1 MAISRQESGTG
12 MDDILEVRG
21 LEVSYVTR
29 AGTLRA
35 IRNLDLSLR
44 RNETYGVVGE
54 SGCGKSTLAFAIM
67 GYLERN
73 ALVTGGQILF
83 NGEDLLRKS
92 RSEMR
97 SIWGKRISMIYQD
110 PTAALNPSIKIGL
123 QIAEILQVHEGV
135 TLNGAWRQSVE
146 MLSRLQIADPEMIA
160 DRYPH
165 QLSGGMR
172 QRVCIAMA
180 FITKPDLLI
189 LDEPTTNLDVTTEA
203 NILDMLNA
211 LKSDFRATILYI
223 THDLG
228 VVYKVSDRVGVMY
241 AGAFVEQGRIAD
253 IIGAP
258 KHPYTRGLLSC
269 IPEVLLDKSKRR
281 LKPIAGTVAEL
292 NNIPKGCAFCPRCT
306 YRRERCVEEDP
317 PGRLYQDRVVRC
329 HFASEVDEKELG
341 LASCEAEPERIE
353 CEDLSREGV
362 RPLLLSLS
370 GVSKHFGEKSSMFS
384 GGHAGKV
391 RAVDGVSLAIPT
403 QSTLGLVGE
412 SGCGKSTLLRVIAGL
427 ESATGGTVTFD
438 EQDISV
444 PIGKR
449 TQEMTKRIQ
458 VVFQDPRST
467 LNPRRTVGQAIMR
480 PIRLTGASLKEAEQR
495 AKDLLEAVNLGCEY
509 MDRYPEQV
517 SGGQKQRIAIA
528 RAFASNPD
536 LILCDEPTSSLDV
549 SIQASIINL
558 LLDLQRQKGTTY
570 LFISHALGVVSYL
583 CDAMAV
589 MYLGSIVEYG
599 PKSKVLAPPYHP
611 YTEALLS
618 SLSLP
623 RENGSQKRIRLAG
636 AVPSARDIP
645 PGCRFHTRC
654 PRKVG
659 AICETES
666 PPRIITDEDGDHY
679 IYCHIPLEEL
689 KSTKPVF
696 KEV

>member
-1 MAISRQESGTG
+1 MGQAME
-12 MDDILEVRG
+12 DILEIKG
-21 LEVSYVTR
+21 LEVSYRTR
-29 AGTLRA
+29 AGRFSA
-35 IRNLDLSLR
+35 VRGLDLSLR

-73 ALVTGGQILF
+73 ASVPAGQILF
-83 NGEDLLRKS
+83 EGDDILKKS
-92 RSEMR
+92 RGALR
-97 SIWGKRISMIYQD
+97 SLWGSKISMIYQD
-110 PTAALNPSIKIGL
+110 PSAALNPSLKVGL
-123 QIAEILQVHEGV
+123 QIAEILEAHEGASRREAWAQAV
-135 TLNGAWRQSVE
+135 AMLN
-146 MLSRLQIADPEMIA
+146 RLQIADPEKVA

-180 FITKPDLLI
+180 FVTKPDLLI

-211 LKSDFRATILYI
+211 LKKDFRTTILYI

-241 AGAFVEQGRIAD
+241 AGRFVEEGTIGD

-258 KHPYTRGLLSC
+258 KHPYTQGLLSC

-281 LKPIAGTVAEL
+281 LTPIAGAVAEL
-292 NNIPKGCAFCPRCT
+292 DSLPKGCAFAPRCPFAQADCA
-306 YRRERCVEEDP
+306 EKDP
-317 PGRLYQDRVVRC
+317 PQLAFDRGRVVRC
-329 HFASEVDEKELG
+329 GYARAIEEGLG
-341 LASCEAEPERIE
+341 KTASCDDEPLSPE
-353 CEDLSREGV
+353 CDDYAVEGARPELLTLESV
-362 RPLLLSLS
+362 R
-370 GVSKHFGEKSSMFS
+370 KHFGDSSTMFARRE
-384 GGHAGKV
+384 AGKV
-391 RAVDGVSLAIPT
+391 KAVDDVTLSIPR

-412 SGCGKSTLLRVIAGL
+412 SGCGKSSLLRVIAGL
-427 ESATGGTVTFD
+427 ETASGGTIRFGG
-438 EQDISV
+438 EDISG

-449 TQEMTKRIQ
+449 KREMTKRIQ

-467 LNPRRTVGQAIMR
+467 LNPRKTIREAILR
-480 PIRLTGASLKEAEQR
+480 PILLSGVARKDAERR
-495 AKDLLEAVNLGCEY
+495 AEELLEAVNLGCEY
-509 MDRYPEQV
+509 LDRYPEQL

-528 RAFASNPD
+528 RAFASDPE

-589 MYLGSIVEYG
+589 MYLGTIVEYG
-599 PKSKVLAPPYHP
+599 PKDKVLSPPYHP

-618 SLSLP
+618 SLSVP
-623 RENGSQKRIRLAG
+623 RPKAEQKRIRLEG

-645 PGCRFHTRC
+645 AGCRFHTRC
-654 PRKVG
+654 PRKLG
-659 AICETES
+659 RICETAA
-666 PPRIITDEDGDHY
+666 PPRVVTDTDNDHY
-679 IYCHIPLEEL
+679 IYCHIPLAEMKDME
-689 KSTKPVF
+689 PVF

>member
-1 MAISRQESGTG
+1 
-12 MDDILEVRG
+12 MDDILQVKN
-21 LEVSYVTR
+21 LEVSYTTR
-29 AGTLRA
+29 HGTHRA
-35 IRNLDLSLR
+35 IRDLNLCLR

-54 SGCGKSTLAFAIM
+54 SGCGKTTLAFAIM

-73 ALVTGGQILF
+73 GAVTGGTILF
-83 NGEDLLRKS
+83 NGEDLLSKS

-97 SIWGKRISMIYQD
+97 ALWGKKISMIYQD
-110 PTAALNPSIKIGL
+110 PTAALNPSVKIGL
-123 QIAEILQVHEGV
+123 QVAEILQVHEGASRNAARGQAV
-135 TLNGAWRQSVE
+135 A

-180 FITKPDLLI
+180 FIMKPDLLI

-203 NILDMLNA
+203 NILDMLND
-211 LKSDFRATILYI
+211 LKNDFSASTLYI

-241 AGAFVEQGRIAD
+241 GGRLVEEGYISD
-253 IIGAP
+253 IICSP
-258 KHPYTRGLLSC
+258 KHPYTRGLLRC

-281 LKPIAGTVAEL
+281 LSPIAGSVAEL
-292 NNIPKGCAFCPRCT
+292 DAMPDGCAFSPRCA
-306 YRRERCVEEDP
+306 YRQATCEHQDP
-317 PGRLYQDRVVRC
+317 ANQSYGRGRFVHC
-329 HFASEVDEKELG
+329 HYTAEVDEQERN
-341 LASCEAEPERIE
+341 ARSCAEEPSQPE
-353 CEDLSREGV
+353 CEDIPASGV
-362 RPLLLSLS
+362 PHALLSLS
-370 GVSKHFGEKSSMFS
+370 GVRKHFGDVTSMFAR
-384 GGHAGKV
+384 GGASKV
-391 RAVDGVSLAIPT
+391 RAVDDISLEIPR

-427 ESATGGTVTFD
+427 EAATGGRVTFD

-449 TQEMTKRIQ
+449 KREMAKRIQ

-467 LNPRRTVGQAIMR
+467 LNPKKTIGQSIMR
-480 PIRLTGASLKEAEQR
+480 PIRLTGLSLREAERR
-495 AKDLLEAVNLGCEY
+495 AQELLESVNLGCEY
-509 MDRYPEQV
+509 LDRYPEQL

-558 LLDLQRQKGTTY
+558 LLELQKQKGTTY

-583 CDAMAV
+583 CDTMAV
-589 MYLGSIVEYG
+589 MYLGAIVEQG
-599 PKSKVLAPPYHP
+599 PKNKVLSPPYHP

-618 SLSLP
+618 SLSVP
-623 RENGSQKRIRLAG
+623 RPNASQKRIRLEG
-636 AVPSARDIP
+636 AVPSAREIP
-645 PGCRFHTRC
+645 RGCRFHTRC

-659 AICETES
+659 PVCETIE
-666 PPRIITDEDGDHY
+666 PPCIATDGQNDHH
-679 IYCHIPLEEL
+679 IFCHIPLEEL
-689 KSTKPVF
+689 KRMQPVF

>member
-1 MAISRQESGTG
+1 
-12 MDDILEVRG
+12 MDDILEIQG
-21 LEVSYVTR
+21 LEVSYTTR
-29 AGTLRA
+29 HGTLRA
-35 IRNLDLSLR
+35 IRDLNLSLR

-73 ALVTGGQILF
+73 GAVTGGRILF
-83 NGEDLLRKS
+83 NGEDMLRKS

-97 SIWGKRISMIYQD
+97 ELWGKRIAMIYQD
-110 PTAALNPSIKIGL
+110 PTASLNPSLKTGM
-123 QIAEILQVHEGV
+123 QIAEILQVHQ
-135 TLNGAWRQSVE
+135 GASRKDALGQAVA
-146 MLSRLQIADPEMIA
+146 MLSRLSIADPEMIA

-203 NILDMLNA
+203 SILDMLND
-211 LKSDFRATILYI
+211 LKNDFSATTLYI

-241 AGAFVEQGRIAD
+241 GGRLVEEGFIAD
-253 IIGAP
+253 IICSP
-258 KHPYTRGLLSC
+258 KHPYTRGLLRC

-281 LKPIAGTVAEL
+281 LTPITGSVAEL
-292 NNIPKGCAFCPRCT
+292 DAVPEGCAFSPRCA
-306 YRRERCVEEDP
+306 YRRELCDGRDP
-317 PGRLYQDRVVRC
+317 ANQPYGKGRSVRC
-329 HFASEVDEKELG
+329 HYTAEVDEKERKNP
-341 LASCEAEPERIE
+341 SCDDEPGQPE
-353 CEDLSREGV
+353 CEDLYADGRGHALLALSRV
-362 RPLLLSLS
+362 Q
-370 GVSKHFGEKSSMFS
+370 KHFGDLTSMFRRK
-384 GGHAGKV
+384 GGLKV
-391 RAVDGVSLAIPT
+391 RAVDDISLEVPAQT
-403 QSTLGLVGE
+403 TLGLVGE

-427 ESATGGTVTFD
+427 ETATGGKVTFD
-438 EQDISV
+438 EQDISI

-449 TQEMTKRIQ
+449 RREMARRIQ

-467 LNPRRTVGQAIMR
+467 LNPRRTVGQAIER
-480 PIRLTGASLKEAEQR
+480 PIRLTGASRREAELGAR
-495 AKDLLEAVNLGCEY
+495 DLLESVDLGCDY
-509 MDRYPEQV
+509 LDRYPEQL

-558 LLDLQRQKGTTY
+558 LLELQKKKGTTY

-589 MYLGSIVEYG
+589 MYLGVIVEQG
-599 PKSKVLAPPYHP
+599 PKNKVLTPPYHP

-618 SLSLP
+618 SLSVP
-623 RENGSQKRIRLAG
+623 SPNATQERIRLEG
-636 AVPSARDIP
+636 AVPSAREIP
-645 PGCRFHTRC
+645 HGCRFHTRC
-654 PRKVG
+654 PRKLG
-659 AICETES
+659 LICETTV
-666 PPRIITDEDGDHY
+666 PPRISTDSDNDHF
-679 IYCHIPLEEL
+679 ISCHIPLSEL
-689 KSTKPVF
+689 QRMQPVF
-696 KEV
+696 KEVGR

>member
-1 MAISRQESGTG
+1 MSA
-12 MDDILEVRG
+12 DDILQIQN
-21 LEVSYVTR
+21 LEVSYTTR
-29 AGTLRA
+29 SGRLRA
-35 IRNLDLSLR
+35 IRDLSVSLR

-73 ALVTGGQILF
+73 GEVTGGRILF
-83 NGEDLLRKS
+83 NGEDLLSMS
-92 RSEMR
+92 RTR
-97 SIWGKRISMIYQD
+97 RRALWGKKISMIYQD
-110 PTAALNPSIKIGL
+110 PTSALNPSLKVGL
-123 QIAEILQVHEGV
+123 QVAEILQVHQGV
-135 TLNGAWRQSVE
+135 SGSEARAQAVS
-146 MLSRLQIADPEMIA
+146 MLARLQIADAEMVA
-160 DRYPH
+160 ERYPH

-180 FITKPDLLI
+180 FITKPDLMI

-203 NILDMLNA
+203 NILDMLND
-211 LKSDFRATILYI
+211 LKNDFSATTLYI

-241 AGAFVEQGRIAD
+241 GGRFVEEGYIAD
-253 IIGAP
+253 IICSP
-258 KHPYTRGLLSC
+258 KHPYTRGLLKC

-281 LKPIAGTVAEL
+281 LTPISGSVAEL
-292 NNIPKGCAFCPRCT
+292 AAMPQGCAFSPRCR
-306 YRRERCVEEDP
+306 YRQEGCVQKDP
-317 PGRLYQDRVVRC
+317 PYEVYGTQRLVRC
-329 HFASEVDEKELG
+329 LYSAQVDELESK
-341 LASCEAEPERIE
+341 ARSCDEEPERLE
-353 CEDLSREGV
+353 CQDPGAAASG
-362 RPLLLSLS
+362 PALLSLA
-370 GVSKHFGEKSSMFS
+370 GVRKHYGDLASMFTR
-384 GGHAGKV
+384 GGGRMV
-391 RAVDGVSLAIPT
+391 RAVDDVSLAMQR

-427 ESATGGTVTFD
+427 ETATGGSVTFD
-438 EQDISV
+438 SQDISV

-449 TQEMTKRIQ
+449 RREMTRRIQ

-467 LNPRRTVGQAIMR
+467 LNPKKTVGQAIMR
-480 PIRLTGASLKEAEQR
+480 PIRLTGLSLREAQR
-495 AKDLLEAVNLGCEY
+495 RAQELLESVNLGCEFL
-509 MDRYPEQV
+509 DRYPEQL

-558 LLDLQRQKGTTY
+558 LLDLQKEKGTTY

-583 CDAMAV
+583 CDTMAV
-589 MYLGSIVEYG
+589 MYLGAIVEQG
-599 PKSKVLAPPYHP
+599 PKNKVLSPPYHP

-618 SLSLP
+618 SLSVP
-623 RENGSQKRIRLAG
+623 RPNASQERIRLAG
-636 AVPSARDIP
+636 AVPSAREIP

-659 AICETES
+659 RICETTE
-666 PPRIITDEDGDHY
+666 PPRITTDSENDHA
-679 IYCHIPLEEL
+679 ICCHIPLEEL
-689 KSTKPVF
+689 KRMQPVF